1 MQQYLQR
8 SKAKFKTIMEA
19 WDDISKNTNLTH
31 KNVGPVHTKNYWK
44 WKILRANINTQK
56 ELVCK

>member
-1 MQQYLQR
+1 MQQYIQR

-19 WDDISKNTNLTH
+19 WDDISKNNTLTQ
-31 KNVGPVHTKNYWK
+31 KSVGPAHTKNYWK

-56 ELVCK
+56 KLICK